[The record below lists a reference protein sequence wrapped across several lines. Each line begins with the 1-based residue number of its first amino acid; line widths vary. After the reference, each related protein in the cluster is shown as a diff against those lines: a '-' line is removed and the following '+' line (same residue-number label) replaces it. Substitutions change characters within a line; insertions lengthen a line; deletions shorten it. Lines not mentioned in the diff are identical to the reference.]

1 MFGSIELKQTL
12 VYQEAKLEGKLEGKS
27 EGKLESIPKFL
38 EQGLSVEIIAKG
50 LNLPLEVV
58 QKAAKEQNS

>member
-1 MFGSIELKQTL
+1 MFGLNEIQQTL
-12 VYQEAKLEGKLEGKS
+12 VYQEAKLEGKLES
-27 EGKLESIPKFL
+27 VPQFL
-38 EQGLSVEIIAKG
+38 QQGLSVEIIAKG